1 MPTSASYASV
11 PVLSALENSERSAQ
25 ITRAPSEA
33 SASADDLPMPE
44 AAPSTIAVFLQDRKA
59 CDNPS
64 RRTSLV
70 AGTAASHPDQP
81 NREKRDFAAE
91 PAILSLPKSI
101 HILIY

>member
-11 PVLSALENSERSAQ
+11 PVLSAFENSERSAQ

-33 SASADDLPMPE
+33 SASPE

-70 AGTAASHPDQP
+70 AGTAASRPDQP